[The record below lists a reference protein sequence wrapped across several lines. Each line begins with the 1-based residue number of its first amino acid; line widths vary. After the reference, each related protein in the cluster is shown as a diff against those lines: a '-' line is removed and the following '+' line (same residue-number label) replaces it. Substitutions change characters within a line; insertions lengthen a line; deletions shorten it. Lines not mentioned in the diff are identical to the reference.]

1 MTARQNS
8 DERAQRGKESRLERQ
23 AAALRANL
31 KRRKQQARRR
41 ADGAKPEDA
50 PAPARDT
57 EGN

>member
-8 DERAQRGKESRLERQ
+8 GERGQRGKESRLERQ

-41 ADGAKPEDA
+41 ADGAKPDDA
-50 PAPARDT
+50 PAPTRDT
-57 EGN
+57 EGD